1 MSGFDS
7 PASDAVNL
15 LVLGLGNVLC
25 GDDGLGPAAVARLER
40 ERRTPAHTLLL
51 DGGTLGLSLLPLL
64 EDAGDVILIDA
75 VAADA
80 PPGTP
85 IRIDGE
91 GLEDAVRERLSVHQ
105 VGVADVLDALR
116 MRGRMPRRMLL
127 LGRVPESIELRLGL
141 SPTLAASLE
150 ALVGEVVVAARDWG
164 YEFAERS
171 EHEARPPASL
181 ATVALGL

>member
-1 MSGFDS
+1 MNGFGSLAAGAAD
-7 PASDAVNL
+7 L

-40 ERRTPAHTLLL
+40 ERIPPANALLL

-64 EDAGDVILIDA
+64 EDAQDVILIDA
-75 VAADA
+75 VAADT

-85 IRIDGE
+85 IRIEGE

-116 MRGRMPRRMLL
+116 LRGRMPRRMLL

-141 SPTLAASLE
+141 SPTLAASLD
-150 ALVGEVVVAARDWG
+150 ALTKEVVAAAREWG
-164 YEFAERS
+164 YEFAQRS

>member
-1 MSGFDS
+1 MSEFASLS
-7 PASDAVNL
+7 PDAVDL

-40 ERRTPAHTLLL
+40 ERVPPANALVL

-75 VAADA
+75 VAAEA

-85 IRIDGE
+85 IRIEGE

-116 MRGRMPRRMLL
+116 LRGRMPRRMLL
-127 LGRVPESIELRLGL
+127 LGRVPQSIELRLGL
-141 SPTLAASLE
+141 TPTLAASLE
-150 ALVGEVVVAARDWG
+150 ALVGEVVAAAGDWG
-164 YEFAERS
+164 YEFAQRS
-171 EHEARPPASL
+171 EHEAPPTASL

>member
-1 MSGFDS
+1 MSEFEILA
-7 PASDAVNL
+7 PEPVNL

-25 GDDGLGPAAVARLER
+25 GDDGLGPAAAARLER
-40 ERRTPAHTLLL
+40 RCSAPAGTMVL

-64 EDAGDVILIDA
+64 EDARDVILIDA

-80 PPGTP
+80 APGTP
-85 IRIDGE
+85 IRIEGE

-116 MRGRMPRRMLL
+116 LRGRMPRRMLI

-141 SPTLAASLE
+141 SPSLAASLD
-150 ALVGEVVVAARDWG
+150 ALVGEIVAAARDWG